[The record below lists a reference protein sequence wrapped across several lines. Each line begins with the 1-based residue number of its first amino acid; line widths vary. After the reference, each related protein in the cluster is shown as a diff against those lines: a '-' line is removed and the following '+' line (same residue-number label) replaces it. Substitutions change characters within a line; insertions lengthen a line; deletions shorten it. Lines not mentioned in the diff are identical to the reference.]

1 MPTLDNHTS
10 SAYIKILYIGDS
22 SSGKTGSLA
31 ALLADGYSMR
41 ILDMDNG
48 LTALKQ
54 FGRAASSDL
63 SRIEYETYRDQYRI
77 TAAGPMTK
85 GAPKA
90 FSDAMAKLT
99 EWSETDD
106 DKMITVLDSLTFL
119 GKAAMAWAKGM
130 NPTAKDPRQWFY
142 AAQQAVESV
151 LAMLTSEAYKQNVIV
166 ISHVNYK
173 EVMEGVHKGYPS
185 AVGSA
190 LGPTIA
196 SYFDT
201 LVLAEA
207 SGSGT
212 NVRRRIKTLPTGV
225 IDLKMPVAS
234 VDKEL
239 PLETGLSTIFKQ
251 LKGQA

>member
-1 MPTLDNHTS
+1 MPTLDNHAS
-10 SAYIKILYIGDS
+10 SAYLKILYIGDS
-22 SSGKTGSLA
+22 SSGKTGSLTS
-31 ALLADGYSMR
+31 LLADGYTMR

-54 FGRAASSDL
+54 FGRTAGADL
-63 SRIEYETYRDQYRI
+63 SKIEYETYRDEFRM
-77 TAAGPMTK
+77 TNAGPLVK

-90 FSDAMAKLT
+90 FSAAMQKLT
-99 EWSETDD
+99 EWSEIEDP
-106 DKMITVLDSLTFL
+106 MCITVIDSLTFL
-119 GKAAMAWAKGM
+119 GKSAMAWAKGM

-151 LAMLTSEAYKQNVIV
+151 LALLTNESYKQNVIV
-166 ISHVNYK
+166 ISHVNYR

-225 IDLKMPVAS
+225 IDLKFPSALI
-234 VDKEL
+234 DKEL
-239 PLETGLSTIFKQ
+239 PLETGLSTIFKT
-251 LKGQA
+251 LKGD